1 MYIYLALPG
10 VYIKIFQISTGVP
23 AHDARDAQFALQH
36 DLPVVKV
43 LDSGIMINSY
53 QVHVRTLYIHIF
65 IHVLPGWSVTHN
77 IFMTI
82 K

>member
-1 MYIYLALPG
+1 MYVYMYMYLALPG
-10 VYIKIFQISTGVP
+10 VFIETFQISTGVP

-53 QVHVRTLYIHIF
+53 QVHVHCTNTFLSMFYQAG
-65 IHVLPGWSVTHN
+65 L
-77 IFMTI
+77 
-82 K
+82 